1 MEKLRKSFFIAATAI
16 AFVVILVEVGSSLLG
31 EAGNEVSVSQLRGV
45 AKDLG
50 MDEDEANEIGGPDV
64 RRVSENEDPPGLAIG
79 YLALVDGLLLFNI
92 LLVAIS
98 LFLRERVQAR
108 LQGILTLIFSLL
120 IIIGGIG
127 LIFFAFGM
135 LMLMIALLTAT
146 PFGTIAY
153 FAIYGFFDRPDASAL
168 LGLLMVLKIGFV
180 VCLVL
185 AHQRFI
191 QNKGLVFLILTSFLC
206 GVIVSFLHAFV
217 PLFLVSITDAVAAII
232 VAIIAVIWAIVLLLG
247 SLKSILKALRLDRV

>member
-31 EAGNEVSVSQLRGV
+31 EAGNEVSVSQLRRV
-45 AKDLG
+45 AEDLDMG
-50 MDEDEANEIGGPDV
+50 EAIDQIDGPDV
-64 RRVSENEDPPGLAIG
+64 RRVSENENPPGLAIG

-135 LMLMIALLTAT
+135 LMLMIALLTAA

-185 AHQRFI
+185 AHQRFM

-247 SLKSILKALRLDRV
+247 SLKSIMKALRLDRV